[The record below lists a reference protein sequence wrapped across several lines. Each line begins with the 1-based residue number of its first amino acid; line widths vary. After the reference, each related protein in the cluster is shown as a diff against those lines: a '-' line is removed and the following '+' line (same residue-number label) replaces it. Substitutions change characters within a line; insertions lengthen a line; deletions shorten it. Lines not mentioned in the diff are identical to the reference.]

1 MQLSLITE
9 QKENEARLN
18 KIVSNKTNNLIIA
31 LEEKE
36 ILLKELNHRVKN
48 NMQTIISLLL
58 PQ

>member
-31 LEEKE
+31 LEEKRDF
-36 ILLKELNHRVKN
+36 IKRAK
-48 NMQTIISLLL
+48 
-58 PQ
+58 P